1 MKEEKQNKEQQKPVE
16 TIKKNSAMKPKLLII
31 GLPLFIVQLVAV
43 YFITANIL
51 IPKDYNFGNNENFN
65 QQQTAEVQKENKTE
79 ENTNSSEKESNTN
92 LGENIFNLDD
102 IIVNPAETNGK
113 ILALAS
119 LGFDLKTAEAKK
131 TMEEKVIIVK
141 DAVISLLSSKTVP
154 QLSNVAYRD
163 TLKSEMIKDLSQ
175 KLPGVR
181 INNIYFSKFIIQ

>member
-16 TIKKNSAMKPKLLII
+16 TLKKNSAMKPKLLII

-51 IPKDYNFGNNENFN
+51 IPKNHNSNNNENVK
-65 QQQTAEVQKENKTE
+65 QEQPAEEQTEKKTE
-79 ENTNSSEKESNTN
+79 ENTNSPETKNNTN
-92 LGENIFNLDD
+92 LGENIFNLED

-113 ILALAS
+113 TLALAS
-119 LGFDLKTAEAKK
+119 LGFDLKTPEAKK

-141 DAVISLLSSKTVP
+141 DAVITLLSSKTVP
-154 QLSNVAYRD
+154 QLSNAAYRD
-163 TLKSEMIKDLSQ
+163 SLKSEMIRDLSK
-175 KLPGVR
+175 KLPGVG

>member
-1 MKEEKQNKEQQKPVE
+1 MKEEKQNKEQKPVE
-16 TIKKNSAMKPKLLII
+16 TLKKNSAMKPKLLIV

-51 IPKDYNFGNNENFN
+51 IPKDHNPSSKE
-65 QQQTAEVQKENKTE
+65 EVKTEQASEDQKEKKKE
-79 ENTNSSEKESNTN
+79 ENNKSSETGSNTS

-113 ILALAS
+113 TLVLAS
-119 LGFDLKTAEAKK
+119 LGFDLTTPEAKK

-141 DAVISLLSSKTVP
+141 DAVITLLSSKTVP
-154 QLSNVAYRD
+154 QLSNTAYRD
-163 TLKSEMIKDLSQ
+163 SLKAEMISDLSR
-175 KLPGVR
+175 KMPGVK

>member
-16 TIKKNSAMKPKLLII
+16 TLKKNSAMKPKLLII

-51 IPKDYNFGNNENFN
+51 IPKDHNSSTKENVN
-65 QQQTAEVQKENKTE
+65 QQQIDEVQKDNKTE
-79 ENTNSSEKESNTN
+79 ENTNSSEKESNTSS
-92 LGENIFNLDD
+92 GENIFNLED

-113 ILALAS
+113 TLALAS
-119 LGFDLKTAEAKK
+119 LGFDLKTPEAKK

-141 DAVISLLSSKTVP
+141 DAVITLLSSKTVP
-154 QLSNVAYRD
+154 QLSNAAYRD
-163 TLKSEMIKDLSQ
+163 SLKSEMIRDLSK
-175 KLPGVR
+175 KLPGVG

>member
-16 TIKKNSAMKPKLLII
+16 TLKKNSAMKPKLLII

-51 IPKDYNFGNNENFN
+51 IPRDHNSGNTDSVNNE
-65 QQQTAEVQKENKTE
+65 QTAEQNAENKKSDE
-79 ENTNSSEKESNTN
+79 KSSEKEEAATI
-92 LGENIFNLDD
+92 GENIFNLDD

-113 ILALAS
+113 TLVLAS
-119 LGFDLKTAEAKK
+119 LGFDLSSPEAKK

-141 DAVISLLSSKTVP
+141 DAVITLLSSKTVP
-154 QLSNVAYRD
+154 QLSNTAYRD
-163 TLKSEMIKDLSQ
+163 SLKAEMISDLS
-175 KLPGVR
+175 KKMPGVK

>member
-1 MKEEKQNKEQQKPVE
+1 MKEEKQNKEQKTVE
-16 TIKKNSAMKPKLLII
+16 TLKKNSAMKPKLLIV

-51 IPKDYNFGNNENFN
+51 ISKDHNSE
-65 QQQTAEVQKENKTE
+65 TSEEVKHEQSYEEQKENKNE
-79 ENTNSSEKESNTN
+79 ENGKSSKNESNTS

-113 ILALAS
+113 TLVLAS
-119 LGFDLKTAEAKK
+119 LGFDLSTAEAKK

-141 DAVISLLSSKTVP
+141 DAVITLLSSKTVP
-154 QLSNVAYRD
+154 QLTNAAYRD
-163 TLKSEMIKDLSQ
+163 SLKAEMISDLS
-175 KLPGVR
+175 KKMPGVK

>member
-1 MKEEKQNKEQQKPVE
+1 MKEEKQNKEQKTVE
-16 TIKKNSAMKPKLLII
+16 TLKKNSAMKPKLLIV

-51 IPKDYNFGNNENFN
+51 ISKDHNSE
-65 QQQTAEVQKENKTE
+65 TSEEVKQEQSYEEQKENKNE
-79 ENTNSSEKESNTN
+79 ENGKSSKNESNTS

-113 ILALAS
+113 TLVLAS
-119 LGFDLKTAEAKK
+119 LGFDLSTAEAKK

-141 DAVISLLSSKTVP
+141 DAVITLLSSKTVP
-154 QLSNVAYRD
+154 QLTNAAYRD
-163 TLKSEMIKDLSQ
+163 SLKAEMISDLS
-175 KLPGVR
+175 KKMPGVK

>member
-16 TIKKNSAMKPKLLII
+16 TLKKNSAMKPKLLII

-51 IPKDYNFGNNENFN
+51 IPRDHNSGNTDSVKNE
-65 QQQTAEVQKENKTE
+65 QTAEQNAENKKSDDK
-79 ENTNSSEKESNTN
+79 SSEKEEAATI
-92 LGENIFNLDD
+92 GENIFNLDD

-113 ILALAS
+113 TLVLAS
-119 LGFDLKTAEAKK
+119 LGFDLSSPEAKK

-141 DAVISLLSSKTVP
+141 DAVITLLSSKTVP
-154 QLSNVAYRD
+154 QLSNTAYRD
-163 TLKSEMIKDLSQ
+163 SLKAEMISDLS
-175 KLPGVR
+175 KKMPGVK

>member
-51 IPKDYNFGNNENFN
+51 IPKDHNSGNKENIN

-79 ENTNSSEKESNTN
+79 ENTNSPETESNITI
-92 LGENIFNLDD
+92 GENIFNLED

-113 ILALAS
+113 TLALAS
-119 LGFDLKTAEAKK
+119 LGFDLKTPEAKK

-141 DAVISLLSSKTVP
+141 DAVITLLSSKTVP
-154 QLSNVAYRD
+154 QLSNAAYRD
-163 TLKSEMIKDLSQ
+163 TLKSEMIRDLSK
-175 KLPGVR
+175 KLPGVG

>member
-16 TIKKNSAMKPKLLII
+16 TLKKNSAMKPKLLII

-51 IPKDYNFGNNENFN
+51 IPKDHNSETKEEVK
-65 QQQTAEVQKENKTE
+65 QEQTSEDQKVKKQE
-79 ENTNSSEKESNTN
+79 ENDKSSETESNSS

-113 ILALAS
+113 TLVLAS
-119 LGFDLKTAEAKK
+119 LGFDLKTPEAKK

-141 DAVISLLSSKTVP
+141 DAVITLLSSKTVP
-154 QLSNVAYRD
+154 QLSNAAYRD
-163 TLKSEMIKDLSQ
+163 TLKSEMIRDLSQ
-175 KLPGVR
+175 KLPGVG

>member
-1 MKEEKQNKEQQKPVE
+1 MKEEKQNKEQKPVE
-16 TIKKNSAMKPKLLII
+16 TLKKNSAMKPKLLIV

-51 IPKDYNFGNNENFN
+51 IPKDHKPNSKE
-65 QQQTAEVQKENKTE
+65 EVKTEQVSEEQKEKKKEKNDK
-79 ENTNSSEKESNTN
+79 SSETESNTS

-113 ILALAS
+113 TLVLAS
-119 LGFDLKTAEAKK
+119 LGFDLATPEAKK

-141 DAVISLLSSKTVP
+141 DAVITLLSSKTVP
-154 QLSNVAYRD
+154 QLSNTAYRD
-163 TLKSEMIKDLSQ
+163 SLKAEMISDLSR
-175 KLPGVR
+175 KMPGVK

>member
-1 MKEEKQNKEQQKPVE
+1 MKEEKQNKEQKPVE
-16 TIKKNSAMKPKLLII
+16 TLKKNSAMKPKLLIV

-51 IPKDYNFGNNENFN
+51 IPKDHSSGTKE
-65 QQQTAEVQKENKTE
+65 EVKQEQSTDEKKENKSGDNE
-79 ENTNSSEKESNTN
+79 KSSEQEGNTS

-113 ILALAS
+113 TLVLAS
-119 LGFDLKTAEAKK
+119 LGFDLSTAEAKK

-141 DAVISLLSSKTVP
+141 DAVITLLSSKTVP
-154 QLSNVAYRD
+154 QLSNTAYRD
-163 TLKSEMIKDLSQ
+163 SLKTEMISDLS
-175 KLPGVR
+175 KKMPGVK